1 MSNIPN
7 ITDICGTVTQ
17 ALAETIR
24 NREALIAQLREENAR
39 AQNLLRERCINNAS
53 LITENTDLRLE
64 IEGWKV
70 ECETNALDEKE
81 LYRLRAEVQS
91 LRNQLVVSQNSH
103 LDCDKQ
109 CKTLLEERDEARRQ
123 YCELVAELDSEMKE
137 DVARAN
143 AVAIKDLTERHAH
156 MSNIALGARAD
167 VHQTRRDLDKANKER
182 DVARRLYCDL
192 AANGSPATPPAYI
205 AFQWGWDCF
214 PQDNDPTPFLFDQS
228 DSDPRTGVQ
237 YGDLH

>member
-24 NREALIAQLREENAR
+24 NREAIIAELREENAR

-53 LITENTDLRLE
+53 LITENTDLRLVKEILHRE

-91 LRNQLVVSQNSH
+91 LRNQLVVSQNSQ
-103 LDCDKQ
+103 LNCEKY
-109 CKTLLEERDEARRQ
+109 CKILLEERDEARRQ
-123 YCELVAELDSEMKE
+123 YCELVAELDSEMKKE

-143 AVAIKDLTERHAH
+143 EWGDLYSTDNTPSLFEQNEVR
-156 MSNIALGARAD
+156 R
-167 VHQTRRDLDKANKER
+167 TRRSDFTE
-182 DVARRLYCDL
+182 
-192 AANGSPATPPAYI
+192 
-205 AFQWGWDCF
+205 Q
-214 PQDNDPTPFLFDQS
+214 QS

-237 YGDLH
+237 YGDLN

>member
-7 ITDICGTVTQ
+7 IIDICGTVTE

-39 AQNLLRERCINNAS
+39 AQDLLRERCINNAS
-53 LITENTDLRLE
+53 LITENTDLLRE

-143 AVAIKDLTERHAH
+143 EWDDLYSIDNTPSLFRQNEVR
-156 MSNIALGARAD
+156 R
-167 VHQTRRDLDKANKER
+167 TRRSDFTE
-182 DVARRLYCDL
+182 
-192 AANGSPATPPAYI
+192 
-205 AFQWGWDCF
+205 Q
-214 PQDNDPTPFLFDQS
+214 QS

-237 YGDLH
+237 YGDLN